1 MRLPPGRFLARVTA
15 LPAIALSA
23 WLLVAFPLLALGS
36 LTPLVAAVLGV
47 PAVVAA
53 CALVPRLVPDPP
65 EEENVPW
72 WPVVLVLVV
81 VVAFAAVQIAYHAEA
96 LVIRRDP
103 ASYAMY
109 TAWIAE
115 NGYLP
120 IPQQRE
126 LIAGDDPSLSYQS
139 LAHYARGDVIW
150 PQFMAG
156 APLVTAVGYWWGGLD
171 GMLVTTPVLG
181 ALGVLT
187 FAGLT
192 ARLVGARWA
201 PLGALVLAACLP
213 QQWVSRFTYSEPV
226 TQILLLGGLVLAY
239 DALVRRTWI
248 TDRWSS
254 AHTLAAAAGLAFG
267 LGLVVR
273 IDAIRDLLP
282 VVGFVG
288 LLLLARRGQAL
299 PLLGGVAVGTG
310 LGLYAGYGLSLPYLE
325 YLSDSLNPLLL
336 ISAVVIVVTV
346 VATAALWRHGI
357 PHVERVRWLP
367 GVVAA
372 LVLLTMVLLAV
383 RPLLWPDYGHGSD
396 FTDGW
401 VAYVQQRE
409 GLSVEGSR
417 TYYDMSLYWVGWYV
431 GLATVLFAS
440 LGVAL
445 VLRRLFQRRDPQW
458 LLPAMLL
465 VWTVTTTLLR
475 PAITPDHPW
484 ASRRLVALVIPA
496 FVLFAV
502 WFLAWLTRYCAVA
515 AHSDRHTLPARALPA
530 VVAAVTAAAL
540 VVPTVITATDT
551 VRVRSTGPVLWNPF
565 TTEVSVA
572 PENGTLRVE
581 AAGLVRGDP
590 FTMVVEADGVMG
602 YRQDVGTVDATHRL
616 CAALPEDASVVV
628 VDSGMAGNY
637 MPLLRNVCGVPTAAM
652 NEPTPRDVDRV
663 VSEIH
668 ERDRDAVL
676 ASSDWEQL
684 ERLAG
689 GGTEAERPFHVVAR
703 MDPSTLMEPPTGSWA
718 FIGSVWVSVLPD
730 EG

>member
-1 MRLPPGRFLARVTA
+1 MRLLPGRFLARATA
-15 LPAIALSA
+15 LPTIAVSA

-36 LTPLVAAVLGV
+36 LTPLTAAVLGT
-47 PAVVAA
+47 PAVLAA
-53 CALVPRLVPDPP
+53 CLLVPRLIPDPP
-65 EEENVPW
+65 DQEDAPW
-72 WPVVLVLVV
+72 WPVVLVVLIT
-81 VVAFAAVQIAYHAEA
+81 VAFAAVQIAYHAEA

-115 NGYLP
+115 NGFLP

-126 LIAGDDPSLSYQS
+126 LIAGDDPSLSYES
-139 LAHYARGDVIW
+139 LAHYQRGDVIW

-156 APLVTAVGYWWGGLD
+156 APLVASIGYWLGGLD

-192 ARLVGARWA
+192 ARLVGIRWA
-201 PLGALVLAACLP
+201 PLAALVLAVCLP

-226 TQILLLGGLVLAY
+226 TQVLLLGGLVLAY
-239 DALVRRTWI
+239 DALVRRTRI

-254 AHTLAAAAGLAFG
+254 AHTLAAVAGLAFG

-282 VVGFVG
+282 VIGFAG

-299 PLLGGVAVGTG
+299 PLLGGLAAGVG

-336 ISAVVIVVTV
+336 ISAVVIAVTV
-346 VATAALWRHGI
+346 AATAALWRHGI

-367 GVVAA
+367 DAVTA
-372 LVLLTMVLLAV
+372 LALLAMALFAL

-409 GLSVEGSR
+409 GLALEGSR

-431 GLATVLFAS
+431 GLAAVLFAS
-440 LGVAL
+440 VGVAH

-465 VWTVTTTLLR
+465 VWTVGTTLLR

-484 ASRRLVALVIPA
+484 ASRRLIALVIPA
-496 FVLFAV
+496 FILFAV

-515 AHSDRHTLPARALPA
+515 AHSGRSTAVARALPV
-530 VVAAVTAAAL
+530 VVAASAAVALLVPTAGTAAAG
-540 VVPTVITATDT
+540 I
-551 VRVRSTGPVLWNPF
+551 
-565 TTEVSVA
+565 
-572 PENGTLRVE
+572 
-581 AAGLVRGDP
+581 
-590 FTMVVEADGVMG
+590 MG
-602 YRQDVGTVDATHRL
+602 YRQDVGSVAATHRL
-616 CAALPEDASVVV
+616 CAALSEDASVVV
-628 VDSGMAGNY
+628 VDSDMAGNY
-637 MPLLRNVCGVPTAAM
+637 MPLLRNVCGVPTASM
-652 NEPTPRDVDRV
+652 DEPTPQDVDRV

-676 ASSDWEQL
+676 AASDWQVL
-684 ERLAG
+684 EDLTG
-689 GGTEAERPFHVVAR
+689 GEAEPERPFHVLAR

-718 FIGSVWVSVLPD
+718 FRGSVWVSVFPD
-730 EG
+730 GG

>member
-1 MRLPPGRFLARVTA
+1 MRLLPGRFLARATA
-15 LPAIALSA
+15 LPAIAVSA

-36 LTPLVAAVLGV
+36 LTPLTAAVLGT
-47 PAVVAA
+47 PAVLAA
-53 CALVPRLVPDPP
+53 CLLVPRLIPDPP
-65 EEENVPW
+65 DQEDAPW
-72 WPVVLVLVV
+72 WPVVLVVLIT
-81 VVAFAAVQIAYHAEA
+81 VAFAAVQIAYHAEA

-115 NGYLP
+115 NGFLP

-139 LAHYARGDVIW
+139 LAHYQRGDVIW

-156 APLVTAVGYWWGGLD
+156 APLVTSIGYWLGGLD

-192 ARLVGARWA
+192 ARLVGIRWA
-201 PLGALVLAACLP
+201 PLAALVLAVCLP

-239 DALVRRTWI
+239 DALARRTRI

-299 PLLGGVAVGTG
+299 PLLGGLAAGVG

-336 ISAVVIVVTV
+336 ISAVVIAVTV
-346 VATAALWRHGI
+346 AATAALWRHGV
-357 PHVERVRWLP
+357 PRVERVRRLP
-367 GVVAA
+367 DAVAA
-372 LVLLTMVLLAV
+372 LALLAMALFAV

-409 GLSVEGSR
+409 GLPVEGSR

-440 LGVAL
+440 LGVAH
-445 VLRRLFQRRDPQW
+445 VLRRLFQRRDLQW

-465 VWTVTTTLLR
+465 VWTVGTTLLR

-484 ASRRLVALVIPA
+484 ASRRLTALVIPA
-496 FVLFAV
+496 FILFAV

-515 AHSDRHTLPARALPA
+515 AHSGRSTPAARALPV
-530 VVAAVTAAAL
+530 VVAASASVALLVPTAA
-540 VVPTVITATDT
+540 T
-551 VRVRSTGPVLWNPF
+551 
-565 TTEVSVA
+565 
-572 PENGTLRVE
+572 
-581 AAGLVRGDP
+581 AAGI
-590 FTMVVEADGVMG
+590 MG
-602 YRQDVGTVDATHRL
+602 YRQDVGSVAATHRL
-616 CAALPEDASVVV
+616 CAALSEDASVVV
-628 VDSGMAGNY
+628 VDSDMAGNY
-637 MPLLRNVCGVPTAAM
+637 MPLLRNVCGVPTASM
-652 NEPTPRDVDRV
+652 DEPTPGDVDRV

-676 ASSDWEQL
+676 AASDWQVL
-684 ERLAG
+684 EDLTG
-689 GGTEAERPFHVVAR
+689 GEAEPERPFHVNAR
-703 MDPSTLMEPPTGSWA
+703 MDPSTLMKPPTGSWA
-718 FIGSVWVSVLPD
+718 FRGNVWVSVFPD
-730 EG
+730 GG

>member
-1 MRLPPGRFLARVTA
+1 MRLLPGRFLARVTA
-15 LPAIALSA
+15 LPAIAVSA

-36 LTPLVAAVLGV
+36 FTPLVAAVLGL
-47 PAVVAA
+47 PAVITA
-53 CALVPRLVPDPP
+53 CAWVPRLLPDL
-65 EEENVPW
+65 EEDVPW

-81 VVAFAAVQIAYHAEA
+81 TVVFAAVQIAYHAEA

-109 TAWIAE
+109 TTWIAE

-126 LIAGDDPSLSYQS
+126 LIAGDDPSLGYQS
-139 LAHYARGDVIW
+139 LAHYERGDVIW

-156 APLVTAVGYWWGGLD
+156 APLVTSVGYWLGGLD
-171 GMLVTTPVLG
+171 GMFVVTPVLG
-181 ALGVLT
+181 ALGVLV

-201 PLGALVLAACLP
+201 PLGALVLALCLP
-213 QQWVSRFTYSEPV
+213 QQWVSRFTYSEPL
-226 TQILLLGGLVLAY
+226 TQILLLGGLVLAH
-239 DALVRRTWI
+239 DALVRRAGV

-254 AHTLAAAAGLAFG
+254 AHTTAAAAGLAFG

-282 VVGFVG
+282 VIGFVG
-288 LLLLARRGQAL
+288 LLLVARRGQAL
-299 PLLGGVAVGTG
+299 PLLGGLVVGTG

-325 YLSDSLNPLLL
+325 YLSDSLHPLLL
-336 ISAVVIVVTV
+336 ISAVVVLVTAV
-346 VATAALWRHGI
+346 TTAVLWRHGI
-357 PHVERVRWLP
+357 PRVERVRWLS
-367 GVVAA
+367 GAVAA
-372 LVLLTMVLLAV
+372 LALLAMLLFAI
-383 RPLLWPDYGHGSD
+383 RPLLWPDHGHGSD

-401 VAYVQQRE
+401 VAYVQERE
-409 GLSVEGSR
+409 GLWPIEGSR

-431 GLATVLFAS
+431 GMATVLFAS

-465 VWTVTTTLLR
+465 VWTVGTTLLR

-484 ASRRLVALVIPA
+484 ASRRLVVLVIPA

-502 WFLAWLTRYCAVA
+502 WFVAWLTRRCTVV
-515 AHSDRHTLPARALPA
+515 DRTDGPHPTTRVLPV
-530 VVAAVTAAAL
+530 VVAAVSTVALTVPTAA
-540 VVPTVITATDT
+540 T
-551 VRVRSTGPVLWNPF
+551 S
-565 TTEVSVA
+565 
-572 PENGTLRVE
+572 
-581 AAGLVRGDP
+581 AAGI
-590 FTMVVEADGVMG
+590 MG
-602 YRQDVGTVDATHRL
+602 YRQDVGSVEAAHRL
-616 CAALPEDASVVV
+616 CDALPEDSSVIV

-652 NEPTPRDVDRV
+652 AEPTPQDVERV
-663 VSEIH
+663 VSAIH
-668 ERDRDAVL
+668 ERGRDAVL
-676 ASSDWEQL
+676 AAPDWEPL
-684 ERLAG
+684 DRLTG
-689 GGTEAERPFHVVAR
+689 GEVEPERPFHVVAR
-703 MDPSTLMEPPTGSWA
+703 MDPSTLMEPPTGSWT
-718 FIGSVWVSVLPD
+718 FTGSVWVSVLPH

>member
-53 CALVPRLVPDPP
+53 CALVSRLVPDPP
-65 EEENVPW
+65 EEDVPW
-72 WPVVLVLVV
+72 WPVVLVLVIV
-81 VVAFAAVQIAYHAEA
+81 AAFAVVQVVYHAEA

-126 LIAGDDPSLSYQS
+126 LIAGDDPALSYQS
-139 LAHYARGDVIW
+139 LAYYERGDVIW

-156 APLVTAVGYWWGGLD
+156 APLVASIGYWLGGLD
-171 GMLVTTPVLG
+171 GMLVTTPFLG

-201 PLGALVLAACLP
+201 PLAALVLAVCLP
-213 QQWVSRFTYSEPV
+213 QQWVSRFTYSEPL
-226 TQILLLGGLVLAY
+226 TQILLLGGLVLAH
-239 DALVRRTWI
+239 DALVRRTRI

-288 LLLLARRGQAL
+288 LLLIARRGQAL
-299 PLLGGVAVGTG
+299 PLLGGMAVGAG

-336 ISAVVIVVTV
+336 ISAAVIVATV

-357 PHVERVRWLP
+357 PHVERVRRLP
-367 GVVAA
+367 EAMAA

-409 GLSVEGSR
+409 GLPVEGSR

-484 ASRRLVALVIPA
+484 ASRRLIALVIPA
-496 FVLFAV
+496 FILFAV

-515 AHSDRHTLPARALPA
+515 SSAERHTVPGRVLPA
-530 VVAAVTAAAL
+530 VVAATAAAAL
-540 VVPTVITATDT
+540 VVPTAATAVGT
-551 VRVRSTGPVLWNPF
+551 VRVEAGGTVPWNPF
-565 TTEVSVA
+565 TMEIST
-572 PENGTLRVE
+572 
-581 AAGLVRGDP
+581 
-590 FTMVVEADGVMG
+590 DGVMS
-602 YRQDVGTVDATHRL
+602 YRQDVGTVGATHRL
-616 CAALPEDASVVV
+616 CAALPEDASVLV

-637 MPLLRNVCGVPTAAM
+637 MPLLRNVCGVPVAAVDR
-652 NEPTPRDVDRV
+652 PTRENVDRV

-668 ERDRDAVL
+668 ARDRDAVL
-676 ASSDWEQL
+676 AASDWERIEQL
-684 ERLAG
+684 TGSVAG
-689 GGTEAERPFHVVAR
+689 AERPFHVVAR
-703 MDPSTLMEPPTGSWA
+703 MDPSTLRKPPTGSWA

>member
-1 MRLPPGRFLARVTA
+1 MRLLPGRFLARVTA
-15 LPAIALSA
+15 LPAIAVSA
-23 WLLVAFPLLALGS
+23 WLLVGFPLLALGA
-36 LTPLVAAVLGV
+36 LTPLTAAVLGV

-53 CALVPRLVPDPP
+53 CALLPRLIPDPD
-65 EEENVPW
+65 EDVPW
-72 WPVVLVLVV
+72 WPVVLVLAVTA
-81 VVAFAAVQIAYHAEA
+81 AFAVVQVAYHAEA

-139 LAHYARGDVIW
+139 LAHYERGDVIW

-156 APLVTAVGYWWGGLD
+156 APLVTSIGYWLGGLD
-171 GMLVTTPVLG
+171 GMLVTTPFLG

-201 PLGALVLAACLP
+201 PLGALVLALCLP
-213 QQWVSRFTYSEPV
+213 QQWVSRFTYSEPL
-226 TQILLLGGLVLAY
+226 TQILLLGGLILAY
-239 DALVRRTWI
+239 DALARRTGPRE
-248 TDRWSS
+248 RWSA
-254 AHTLAAAAGLAFG
+254 AHTLAVSAGLVFG
-267 LGLVVR
+267 LALVVR
-273 IDAIRDLLP
+273 IDALRDLLP

-299 PLLGGVAVGTG
+299 PMLGGLAAGVG
-310 LGLYAGYGLSLPYLE
+310 LGLYAGYGLSRPYLD

-336 ISAVVIVVTV
+336 ISAAVLALTV
-346 VATAALWRHGI
+346 AATAALWRYGI
-357 PHVERVRWLP
+357 PHAERVRWLP
-367 GVVAA
+367 NTVAA
-372 LVLLTMVLLAV
+372 LALLAMVLFAV

-401 VAYVQQRE
+401 VAYVQERE
-409 GLSVEGSR
+409 GLWPIEGSR

-431 GLATVLFAS
+431 GLSTVLFAS

-445 VLRRLFQRRDPQW
+445 VLRRLVQRRDPQW

-465 VWTVTTTLLR
+465 VWTVATTLLR

-484 ASRRLVALVIPA
+484 ASRRLIVLVIPA

-502 WFLAWLTRYCAVA
+502 WFVARFTRYCTVPGGRTVAARGLPVAVGAVAVA
-515 AHSDRHTLPARALPA
+515 AM
-530 VVAAVTAAAL
+530 VAPTAA
-540 VVPTVITATDT
+540 T
-551 VRVRSTGPVLWNPF
+551 S
-565 TTEVSVA
+565 
-572 PENGTLRVE
+572 
-581 AAGLVRGDP
+581 AAGI
-590 FTMVVEADGVMG
+590 MG
-602 YRQDVGTVDATHRL
+602 YRQDVGTVAATHRL

-628 VDSGMAGNY
+628 VDSGMASNY

-652 NEPTPRDVDRV
+652 NEPTPEDVDRV
-663 VSEIH
+663 VAEIH
-668 ERDRDAVL
+668 ERGRDAVL
-676 ASSDWEQL
+676 AAEQWEL
-684 ERLAG
+684 LDHLTG
-689 GGTEAERPFHVVAR
+689 GAAEPERPFHVIAR

-718 FIGSVWVSVLPD
+718 FTGSVWVSVLPARP
-730 EG
+730 